1 MLAEQRW
8 NRVLL
13 VSSPYHMRRALL
25 SWHKTAPGVK
35 VIASPVS
42 KSQFY
47 THEGAAN
54 LDQIRGITHEY
65 AAIVAYWL
73 RGWI

>member
-1 MLAEQRW
+1 
-8 NRVLL
+8 
-13 VSSPYHMRRALL
+13 MRRALL